1 MSHWLRETERHFDKS
16 AIYEDAI
23 NAIDATANITVDEA
37 QAVLDE
43 MTDEEVQAMFAGL
56 LVANVSDPKLKN
68 LQRKAESIIEAMRI
82 EELTAQKVREMSMK
96 LVKTGRFWSVLSMNN
111 NCFYMS
117 LDMKEALE
125 KLAELRGRSK

>member
-1 MSHWLRETERHFDKS
+1 MTYMTAQAERYFNESALRE
-16 AIYEDAI
+16 DAV
-23 NAIDATANITVDEA
+23 NAIDATENVSVDEA
-37 QAVLDE
+37 QAVA
-43 MTDEEVQAMFAGL
+43 EEITSVENQTLIAFF
-56 LVANVSDPKLKN
+56 VAQKVDCPELKN